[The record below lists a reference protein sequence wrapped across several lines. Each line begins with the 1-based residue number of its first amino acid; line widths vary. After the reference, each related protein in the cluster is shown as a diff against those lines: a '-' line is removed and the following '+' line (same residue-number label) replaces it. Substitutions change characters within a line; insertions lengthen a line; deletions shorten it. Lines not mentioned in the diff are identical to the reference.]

1 MILKSYLLLWKKKNV
16 QPIKEVCS
24 MMSTFELC
32 FLLNGFWEGGFYFG
46 NLENFDASGSDS
58 SILASG
64 EKNMTR

>member
-1 MILKSYLLLWKKKNV
+1 
-16 QPIKEVCS
+16 

-32 FLLNGFWEGGFYFG
+32 FLHNGFWEGGFYFG

-58 SILASG
+58 AILASG